1 MGGLYLQ
8 GLIHGGAYFRNFTV
22 FSSSDMAIIFFKL
35 PLYVDLL
42 FREFLPSFNLIPF
55 GTFLQLIK

>member
-1 MGGLYLQ
+1 MA
-8 GLIHGGAYFRNFTV
+8 GLIFGILRYSLRLTWRLS
-22 FSSSDMAIIFFKL
+22 FSSYHY
-35 PLYVDLL
+35 YVDLL